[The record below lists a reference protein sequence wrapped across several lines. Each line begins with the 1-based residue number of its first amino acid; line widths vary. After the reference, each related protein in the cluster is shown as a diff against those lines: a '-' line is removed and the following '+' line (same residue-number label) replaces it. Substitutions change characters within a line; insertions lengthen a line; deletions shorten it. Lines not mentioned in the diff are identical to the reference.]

1 MITIYNKDKSEWG
14 KVLVGQGCM
23 RRYNLMADDYIKLKF
38 SREDNV
44 PLLIGDYVDL
54 SEYFESSVVF
64 ADDEQAAERW
74 NAKDNTTK
82 LFVVDRNYYP
92 KHNKSTGGWDYDVQI
107 NAHYKLWNNYILK
120 YDQSGTTEAA
130 FKLTDYI
137 SNHASRI
144 VANLETLGFKY
155 GEDSF
160 IVSFDEDLANKGMKY
175 IEYNAVT
182 IYGALDLIAST
193 FECEWWVVGRTI
205 HFGIRRNEGDVIS
218 LTLDEEIAD
227 ASTTQSDGV
236 YATRLYA
243 FGGTTNVPKNYREKL
258 EFKVKSKGSD
268 YIFADKAVYPNMFL
282 NRTDAPVVNQS
293 VAESSQSSS
302 TEAIRS
308 TQRRLSASFELG
320 NINLTSQPYEC
331 VLSKV
336 NPTVLFR
343 KLLVR
348 GDRDKK
354 FSIEF
359 EYGLRLVE
367 NRTGGIPS
375 TIELIKTNK
384 TLTRTVN
391 SLFYTDKPRDIS
403 YDAVFSGRIE
413 FDKDKELG
421 TVVRNGALGP
431 IELYKS
437 ALLVGSV
444 ISATAKVGNIYSE
457 VSPFWRQGEGYD
469 LEKNTLEFKPLVP
482 VGSYYPDTEYTL
494 FMDEYPTKE
503 AFAIV
508 RAKDS
513 SGSVVRDLL
522 SNTCYLSDDNKVNAN
537 FTPKSEGSYKIKFY
551 INVLNAENV
560 AWIDN
565 EQDYMMLI
573 DYKLPAFEMTLSKP
587 DAHSAATKISFA
599 GANGALTKDVIINPD
614 HRNYNEANAAKIK
627 FVDGSPL
634 NVDTKFQFP
643 EILRSRVP
651 SEYYTDR
658 AAGVTNAVVQK
669 NIMLPE
675 GTPFVGEKEG
685 NVVEAIRVYDW
696 IYPKTDNKVIATS
709 PVDVKDDEG
718 NVVGKTYNIT
728 IDVDGYDNEQ
738 WRVDENLYAIFQ
750 TGDLMG
756 FRFELEYIKM
766 DNNKPIFQ
774 LVPNEEYGAILP
786 NEFKKP
792 SKDDTL
798 IIEGIDIQYFDTNA
812 VKEAEDAVLAQAEKD
827 LVSMSKEN
835 KVVDITLKT
844 DDAYNR
850 GRIALGA
857 NVKLGNI
864 LDDDYESRVIGF
876 EEKLDI
882 PYDAPKYI
890 IGESNY
896 YSRVAS
902 VESKLESITK
912 ASSTIVTGVSGNN
925 DGSIAIIKRNE
936 DTTPTDDKVY
946 SALRVEDDFLHTK
959 QDDSVNGNIDFGKN
973 INVRGTANAKDLVV
987 ENNSTV
993 GRQTVLGT
1001 QTLHDGFITPSYSN
1015 VGGTI
1020 NGAQLTANGILSVAG
1035 IKATSLEI
1043 YELILNKVRAQG
1055 GEYVFSPAGTIDECA
1070 YEIGGNRVYPDEYNG
1085 KDVISNVY
1093 LTIKKDEV
1101 NTSCP
1106 FVIGDILYGNINDI
1120 GGGRF
1125 GQCVMHVVGI
1135 NGDVAQAQLYPVGK
1149 AYDEYGNALDGAVA
1163 SNIPPISGMTIAQ
1176 RGNKNANSGRNTAF
1190 FISTASANIYMLSNI
1205 TKPNIDKSNYATV
1218 IGQCPSALYAKLKSK
1233 FAALQ
1238 PTDPINY
1245 AKYAFFENFIQLDHL
1260 GNPIQRE
1267 NNRGEWSASIATS
1280 NPYINDAQYYDTV
1293 TYQGSLY
1300 KCLKS
1305 NTTQVPSEG
1314 GDWLLLVAKGK
1325 DGLSPNPNLL
1335 LNTNFESYDDNGI
1348 LHWDTANGTISP
1360 SSLHNGY
1367 KYIQSSGAWTVLS
1380 TNTFGLDANGV
1391 YTLSLDYKTDSASD
1405 WNYPLQITSASRQSL
1420 QVISSSDDY
1429 IGSESG
1435 SLISAFKGTN
1445 GEWRRVYITF
1455 KIASST
1461 QTSIPLNF
1469 CNDDSYRD
1477 STKSLYISQI
1487 KLEQG
1492 YNATPY
1498 RVSDED
1504 LKGADGVDRV
1514 VANLFDNANFEK
1526 TVTEGSS
1533 TRLESW
1539 GAYVTNSYPVTGKA
1553 FEGYNSYRVGE
1564 SESFILAQEINL
1576 GAKEYTISFCLNQSS
1591 NKKGWIGVK
1600 AESGAISV
1608 FEPKNSTSH
1617 TLDST
1622 STELYDKRYFISTE
1636 RVSSYEYFTFRLGL
1650 SKGSSVTILFGGG
1663 SLSYYVYVCQPQIQE
1678 GSKATSFTKSQLEL
1692 AGPAGEA
1699 GPAAYPMG
1707 EWNSSTTYKKTYNTV
1722 PFVYYAKDS
1731 KYYVLN
1737 ADSAKGSSQ
1746 SPEYTEYWSVFTQFE
1761 QLYVKFLMA
1770 NWALFGG
1777 DNGGVFYN
1785 GMLFSQ
1791 DGVTHFGES
1800 SKFGSHMSG
1809 DYPMFDNKG
1818 KLTGNFVPNLFFNFA
1833 DGAIKA
1839 GRFSEP
1845 FSKAEKKNNYY
1856 AIDPYKNHNVFI
1868 DMTVNSKYNK
1878 DRYDYAL
1885 DEYSFQFRNDL
1896 ILLPEYDSEW
1906 AEDGQ
1911 HFSITTNAV
1920 NGDDTG
1926 LSNYGNSFLYDS
1938 CYNIYNLLAVDE
1950 CMVSTESSYNDV
1962 TSASYSGNWII
1973 WKGLRAKFMLLTPN
1987 TMLRLRLQIIK
1998 IGEEKVNFWHVENSE
2013 DFEAIKARL
2022 YVTKDSLSETE
2033 KIENEP
2039 TNKAFSMGFNTSNAA
2054 PHINLVTGFD
2064 ADTTV
2069 YKPIILAPAGKF
2081 SVAYSDLERQGIIDN
2096 NSEKTFDILYSIG
2109 NALNNTYSHSV
2120 KTMRPSEFKF

>member
-1 MITIYNKDKSEWG
+1 MEKILQLKKVVNGGEQSIGEIGSFTYSAKRMGSAPTISATFYSFEENAVDVNCFVEFRGERYFIDKTPSSSKSNTDARYKYDLEFVSERVTLDNIYLYNMSYSDSSASQETTFKFSGTIHDLAERIQLSIDYSYGVKDYYKIIVDDGIDDDRIIWKVIDFKDTYVTNAIQEAFNTFNIPYYYTFNEDEREFHIGNEPASVIKETFKYGADDALLSIYRTNANYKVINKITGIGGTENLPYYYPNMSATGEHDINYDEKLESVFIDFNTLNKHVNIAKGCSLVYHIGYIKEDVEYYFALKYDKFTELGIYGGRTVVAQKAYSFVNTVQLMRDSGEDFTDDVNLTIELNSQENKTYKIRYDYAFSKIVADTSNAEILSYEVSSITCRDANVTILSDNEALLSFGDWSGTTYVFFKFKIRVSNQEQKWMAANMSFSWMKLSDISKEDFLSVEGEGLDIPISESGIKVGAPFEGGKITISPARNVIPFQKTLMPSIYRKTYGNERFYLAKNEDVAVKGTTNDGTEYEYTYNYGEYNDDGTLTERNEFNNPFMLGKQVEHILKIEDIKPTIKGATHTVGSNTYALDVFAEFGYDKDDNDEIGDDDEYKHPYFYGKLNPLGFNLFEHALEQGEMTISMTSGPCGACNFVIGVNDDKKNTVQVDANGNLLRDKDGNVRSGRKGLSKETPQDIQNNTTNTHVWIALKKDKDTYGVIHPNATGGIKPISLGDETKDTTG
-14 KVLVGQGCM
+14 LVKADTFVITNILLPNEYIYAAEE
-23 RRYNLMADDYIKLKF
+23 RLENEIKKYLMENNDEKFNFSIKF
-38 SREDNV
+38 SRIYLEEHKQDILPYLNENSRIY
-44 PLLIGDYVDL
+44 L
-54 SEYFESSVVF
+54 EYFNKEVAQPLYVSSYTYKMSSDAPLPEITV
-64 ADDEQAAERW
+64 EL
-74 NAKDNTTK
+74 KDS
-82 LFVVDRNYYP
+82 LA
-92 KHNKSTGGWDYDVQI
+92 I
-107 NAHYKLWNNYILK
+107 N
-120 YDQSGTTEAA
+120 QG
-130 FKLTDYI
+130 
-137 SNHASRI
+137 
-144 VANLETLGFKY
+144 V
-155 GEDSF
+155 
-160 IVSFDEDLANKGMKY
+160 MK
-175 IEYNAVT
+175 N
-182 IYGALDLIAST
+182 IASQVEMSVMSKMASIDVAAQGARAFLLRGQDDST
-193 FECEWWVVGRTI
+193 AHKLSMNELEVKEGAIIGSDTSIGGSLSVGRKASFNDTI
-205 HFGIRRNEGDVIS
+205 E
-218 LTLDEEIAD
+218 
-227 ASTTQSDGV
+227 
-236 YATRLYA
+236 
-243 FGGTTNVPKNYREKL
+243 
-258 EFKVKSKGSD
+258 SKGDITVGEYTDVLGEVQGAKIGQDGSARFST
-268 YIFADKAVYPNMFL
+268 IKANSMEVFTINY
-282 NRTDAPVVNQS
+282 NQ
-293 VAESSQSSS
+293 
-302 TEAIRS
+302 IRS
-308 TQRRLSASFELG
+308 TSAYTAFDDSATIVELKNLEDGTIEVGFEPESTSASHPF
-320 NINLTSQPYEC
+320 
-331 VLSKV
+331 KV
-336 NPTVLFR
+336 
-343 KLLVR
+343 
-348 GDRDKK
+348 
-354 FSIEF
+354 
-359 EYGLRLVE
+359 
-367 NRTGGIPS
+367 
-375 TIELIKTNK
+375 
-384 TLTRTVN
+384 
-391 SLFYTDKPRDIS
+391 
-403 YDAVFSGRIE
+403 
-413 FDKDKELG
+413 
-421 TVVRNGALGP
+421 
-431 IELYKS
+431 
-437 ALLVGSV
+437 
-444 ISATAKVGNIYSE
+444 
-457 VSPFWRQGEGYD
+457 
-469 LEKNTLEFKPLVP
+469 
-482 VGSYYPDTEYTL
+482 
-494 FMDEYPTKE
+494 
-503 AFAIV
+503 
-508 RAKDS
+508 
-513 SGSVVRDLL
+513 
-522 SNTCYLSDDNKVNAN
+522 
-537 FTPKSEGSYKIKFY
+537 
-551 INVLNAENV
+551 
-560 AWIDN
+560 
-565 EQDYMMLI
+565 
-573 DYKLPAFEMTLSKP
+573 
-587 DAHSAATKISFA
+587 
-599 GANGALTKDVIINPD
+599 
-614 HRNYNEANAAKIK
+614 
-627 FVDGSPL
+627 
-634 NVDTKFQFP
+634 
-643 EILRSRVP
+643 
-651 SEYYTDR
+651 
-658 AAGVTNAVVQK
+658 
-669 NIMLPE
+669 
-675 GTPFVGEKEG
+675 
-685 NVVEAIRVYDW
+685 
-696 IYPKTDNKVIATS
+696 
-709 PVDVKDDEG
+709 
-718 NVVGKTYNIT
+718 
-728 IDVDGYDNEQ
+728 
-738 WRVDENLYAIFQ
+738 
-750 TGDLMG
+750 
-756 FRFELEYIKM
+756 
-766 DNNKPIFQ
+766 
-774 LVPNEEYGAILP
+774 
-786 NEFKKP
+786 
-792 SKDDTL
+792 
-798 IIEGIDIQYFDTNA
+798 
-812 VKEAEDAVLAQAEKD
+812 
-827 LVSMSKEN
+827 
-835 KVVDITLKT
+835 
-844 DDAYNR
+844 
-850 GRIALGA
+850 
-857 NVKLGNI
+857 
-864 LDDDYESRVIGF
+864 
-876 EEKLDI
+876 
-882 PYDAPKYI
+882 
-890 IGESNY
+890 
-896 YSRVAS
+896 
-902 VESKLESITK
+902 
-912 ASSTIVTGVSGNN
+912 
-925 DGSIAIIKRNE
+925 
-936 DTTPTDDKVY
+936 
-946 SALRVEDDFLHTK
+946 
-959 QDDSVNGNIDFGKN
+959 
-973 INVRGTANAKDLVV
+973 
-987 ENNSTV
+987 
-993 GRQTVLGT
+993 
-1001 QTLHDGFITPSYSN
+1001 
-1015 VGGTI
+1015 
-1020 NGAQLTANGILSVAG
+1020 
-1035 IKATSLEI
+1035 
-1043 YELILNKVRAQG
+1043 
-1055 GEYVFSPAGTIDECA
+1055 
-1070 YEIGGNRVYPDEYNG
+1070 
-1085 KDVISNVY
+1085 
-1093 LTIKKDEV
+1093 
-1101 NTSCP
+1101 
-1106 FVIGDILYGNINDI
+1106 GDILFGYVNGINNFAYSKTGRCWLNVTADIVEGKPWHIRATMFDNEDCPDGENINPTTNMV
-1120 GGGRF
+1120 
-1125 GQCVMHVVGI
+1125 VMHRGNNNEENKERQRTFYISSKDGYIVQLLGVTSPKLYKLRPNE
-1135 NGDVAQAQLYPVGK
+1135 NGD
-1149 AYDEYGNALDGAVA
+1149 YDNPY
-1163 SNIPPISGMTIAQ
+1163 
-1176 RGNKNANSGRNTAF
+1176 
-1190 FISTASANIYMLSNI
+1190 
-1205 TKPNIDKSNYATV
+1205 SNYGV
-1218 IGQCPSALYAKLKSK
+1218 VMGKLPEDLFEYVKHSYSFVKPEDPILYAKYLAVQNLLQID
-1233 FAALQ
+1233 FAGR
-1238 PTDPINY
+1238 PI
-1245 AKYAFFENFIQLDHL
+1245 KTERF
-1260 GNPIQRE
+1260 
-1267 NNRGEWSASIATS
+1267 RGEWDQTIAIS
-1280 NPYINDAQYYDTV
+1280 DNPYRSNDAVDVTYYDTV
-1293 TYQGSLY
+1293 TFGGS
-1300 KCLKS
+1300 KWQCLSDKNS
-1305 NTTQVPSEG
+1305 QAPSEG
-1314 GDWLLLVAKGK
+1314 RYWLLLVAKGA

-1335 LNTNFESYDDNGI
+1335 LNTNFESYDDNGV

-1420 QVISSSDDY
+1420 QVISSSDNY

-1504 LKGADGVDRV
+1504 LKGADGVDIV

-1650 SKGSSVTILFGGG
+1650 SKGSSVTILFGSG